1 MGKRKETQAA
11 LEAKEQARAAAQ
23 PAAGTIDKDV
33 DRYMKAAIKAIKD
46 RKKFDDEDIIAMDIL
61 RYHFQ
66 NWRMAAEEI
75 QRQGMLIV
83 GGNGQL
89 AKNPAYDVATTS
101 LKMALAI
108 MQDYGLTAMSRK
120 KLTKG
125 EPDPNEPISPLEQ
138 FFAENGGYSPLTG
151 KTYP

>member
-11 LEAKEQARAAAQ
+11 LEAKEQARDAAQ

-61 RYHFQ
+61 RYHLR
-66 NWRMAAEEI
+66 NWRMAAEEV
-75 QRQGMLIV
+75 RNHGMLV
-83 GGNGQL
+83 TGGNGQL
-89 AKNPAYDVATTS
+89 AKNPAYDVATTA

-125 EPDPNEPISPLEQ
+125 EPDPNEPINPLEQ
-138 FFAENGGYSPLTG
+138 FFAENGRYSPLTG

>member
-61 RYHFQ
+61 RYHLR
-66 NWRMAAEEI
+66 NWRMAAEEV
-75 QRQGMLIV
+75 RNHGMLV
-83 GGNGQL
+83 TGGNGQL
-89 AKNPAYDVATTS
+89 AKNPAYDVATTA

-120 KLTKG
+120 KLAKG
-125 EPDPNEPISPLEQ
+125 EPDPNEPPDPFEKYMRGI
-138 FFAENGGYSPLTG
+138 
-151 KTYP
+151 

>member
-11 LEAKEQARAAAQ
+11 LEAQEPARAPQQAVKS
-23 PAAGTIDKDV
+23 TVSKDV

-46 RKKFDDEDIIAMDIL
+46 RKKFDNEDIIAMDIL

-125 EPDPNEPISPLEQ
+125 EPDPNEPLNPLEQ